1 MLSST
6 DQMSTEIREQRPFA
20 AEVKFLLTPAQ
31 GDAIRDWVR
40 PRLTPD
46 PYGSGEGGDR
56 YTTTSL
62 YCETQAQDVFF
73 RRGSFGRSKYRVRRY
88 AASDMVF
95 LERKLRTKD
104 LLSKRR
110 SLVPIDELSHLA
122 DGGAGWPKEWAGAW
136 FGHRVAARR
145 MGPVCQVAYDRV
157 ARLAATPYG
166 IARLTIDAH
175 VRAWATDRFEFQHG
189 EPQPVL
195 TDRVILEMKY
205 RMEMPAVFKAVVEE
219 FRLSPGP
226 VSKYRLSM
234 AALGLVPV
242 QDADETDPCLAS

>member
-1 MLSST
+1 
-6 DQMSTEIREQRPFA
+6 MSTEIREQRPFA

-46 PYGSGEGGDR
+46 PYGSGEDGDR
-56 YTTTSL
+56 YTITSL
-62 YCETQAQDVFF
+62 YCETEAQDVFF
-73 RRGSFGRSKYRVRRY
+73 RRGSFGRSKYRIRRY
-88 AASDMVF
+88 ATSDMVF

-110 SLVPIDELSHLA
+110 SLVPIDELSHLGDAGA
-122 DGGAGWPKEWAGAW
+122 DWPKGWSGAW
-136 FGHRVAARR
+136 FGHRIAARR
-145 MGPVCQVAYDRV
+145 MRPVCQVAYDRV

-166 IARLTIDAH
+166 VARLTLDTHI
-175 VRAWATDRFEFQHG
+175 RAWVTERFEFQDG
-189 EPQPVL
+189 EPRPVL

-205 RMEMPAVFKAVVEE
+205 RVEMPAVFKALVEE
-219 FRLSPGP
+219 FRLSPGR

-234 AALGLVPV
+234 GALSLVPA
-242 QDADETDPCLAS
+242 QTAEKTDSCPAS